1 MKVSTTRTLYLLLTC
16 WLLTGCSQWR
26 YDMGVPIPSDNL
38 PAQKTPLSEVLQLLG
53 PPLRMSASD
62 TGFIMAWEHWDIRE
76 NSIGITLGALGA
88 DFFSADWG
96 EMRVKGEFLLMTFDH
111 QHLLTSATHS
121 DWDNDGGGGQAI
133 QPFFSFISVVDVED
147 LIGPMP
153 QHDWGSLLLQADL
166 PSALNSGSNSDTGQ
180 EGLQQR
186 ATPKAV
192 GQQSLEMD

>member
-1 MKVSTTRTLYLLLTC
+1 
-16 WLLTGCSQWR
+16 
-26 YDMGVPIPSDNL
+26 
-38 PAQKTPLSEVLQLLG
+38 
-53 PPLRMSASD
+53 
-62 TGFIMAWEHWDIRE
+62 MAWEHWDIQE

-96 EMRVKGEFLLMTFDH
+96 EMRVKGQFLLLTFDQ

-153 QHDWGSLLLQADL
+153 QHDWGSALLQGNL
-166 PSALNSGSNSDTGQ
+166 PAALNSGSNSDTGRK
-180 EGLQQR
+180 GLQQR

>member
-1 MKVSTTRTLYLLLTC
+1 
-16 WLLTGCSQWR
+16 
-26 YDMGVPIPSDNL
+26 
-38 PAQKTPLSEVLQLLG
+38 
-53 PPLRMSASD
+53 
-62 TGFIMAWEHWDIRE
+62 MAWEHWDIRE

-96 EMRVKGEFLLMTFDH
+96 EMRIKGEFLLATFDH
-111 QHLLTSATHS
+111 QHLLTSATHT

-133 QPFFSFISVVDVED
+133 QPFFSFVSVVDVED
-147 LIGPMP
+147 LIDAMP

-166 PSALNSGSNSDTGQ
+166 PSALNSGSSSDTGQ
-180 EGLQQR
+180 QGLQQR